1 MIRDFLAWLIGF
13 IWKRETSMS
22 ATITID
28 GIAFPVSDFENAIVA
43 LRDGIK
49 SGKSPQQIIDILAPD
64 LLPPVETVA
73 NYFCPGVGTGIELI
87 AFVVK
92 NSIPFW
98 QLPQDEQNKIMDRQ
112 SDGGKLA

>member
-1 MIRDFLAWLIGF
+1 MWRTFLAWLIGF
-13 IWKRETSMS
+13 IWKRETAMT

-28 GIAFPVSDFENAIVA
+28 GIAFPVSDLENAIIT
-43 LRDGIK
+43 LRSGIK
-49 SGKSPQQIIDILAPD
+49 SGKSAQQILDNLGPD
-64 LLPPVETVA
+64 LLPPVETLV
-73 NYFCPGVGTGIELI
+73 NYFCPGAGTGIELI
-87 AFVVK
+87 VFVVK